1 MSPPRSACGAPPQGG
16 DASGRAEPDPRRSLG
31 PAITLRGAA
40 LERLFVHIAATRMRG
55 VPIVNNA
62 LRVQAVGFELDPDA
76 PAVAIGVLVTP
87 WFMNLV
93 RLPLDAQA
101 DDLASAGTTRERA
114 VGNERFPFIGAQ
126 EPGFGRYE
134 VCSLF
139 SPMGEFADQD
149 GAVATA
155 RAVLAELRRALPV
168 APAPSRRALLLGRA
182 AAPGARS

>member
-1 MSPPRSACGAPPQGG
+1 MNPRSALA
-16 DASGRAEPDPRRSLG
+16 
-31 PAITLRGAA
+31 LRVAA
-40 LERLFVHIAATRMRG
+40 LERQFVHIAATRMRG
-55 VPIVNNA
+55 VPILNAA
-62 LRVQAVGFELDPDA
+62 LRVQVVGFELDPDA

-101 DDLASAGTTRERA
+101 DDLAPAGTTRERG
-114 VGNERFPFIGAQ
+114 VGNERFPFIGSE

-155 RAVLAELRRALPV
+155 QAVLAELRRALPAVPV
-168 APAPSRRALLLGRA
+168 ASRRALLLGRA